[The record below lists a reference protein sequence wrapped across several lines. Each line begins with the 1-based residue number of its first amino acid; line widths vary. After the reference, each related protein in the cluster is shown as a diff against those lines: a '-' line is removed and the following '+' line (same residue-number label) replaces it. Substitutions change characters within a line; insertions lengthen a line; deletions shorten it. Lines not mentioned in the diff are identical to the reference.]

1 MERKT
6 EPRVVIGV
14 VPSGEFQGKPMINQ
28 DYLEAV
34 FRAGGLPTLFPFI
47 EDTDQLFRLACM
59 VDGLL
64 LTGGVDVDPLL
75 YGEEKSPLC
84 GEVSSIRDAM
94 EFPLVRF
101 AAEKGIPVLGIC
113 RGLQVMNCALGGT
126 LYQDL
131 QQSFSRDINHSRP
144 DAPADPIHEVR
155 ILPGSL
161 LSSAAGAEAL
171 RVNSRHHQGIQNL
184 APTLS
189 ACARASDG
197 LIEGIEMPQHPFF
210 LGVQWHPESMSSHDA
225 NQQALFNA
233 LVEKGREF
241 RISES
246 V

>member
-1 MERKT
+1 M
-6 EPRVVIGV
+6 VIGV
-14 VPSGEFQGKPMINQ
+14 VPSGEFEGKPMINQ

-34 FRAGGLPTLFPFI
+34 FRAGGLPVLFPFSG
-47 EDTDQLFRLACM
+47 DTDQLLRLTRM

-75 YGEEKSPLC
+75 YGEKKSSLC
-84 GEVSSIRDAM
+84 GEISSIRDAM

-131 QQSFSRDINHSRP
+131 LQSFSRDINHSRS
-144 DAPADPIHEVR
+144 DAPSDPIHEVR
-155 ILPGSL
+155 VLQGSL
-161 LSSAAGAEAL
+161 LSAAVGSEAL
-171 RVNSRHHQGIQNL
+171 RVNSRHHQGIRKL
-184 APTLS
+184 APTLT
-189 ACARASDG
+189 ACAKASDG

-210 LGVQWHPESMSSHDA
+210 LGIQWHPESMSSRDM
-225 NQQALFNA
+225 NQQALFNT

-241 RISES
+241 RSVES
-246 V
+246 